1 MTSWKNNNTLESR
14 RLVEEVLDSPKK
26 TRKVVAR
33 DEDHLRQLIM
43 NRIKKR
49 GPDCDLNDIDVRRIT
64 DMSYLFYGLTSYFN
78 GDISQ
83 WDVSNVKDMR
93 CMFDGSDFNG
103 DISQWDV
110 SNVED
115 MAYMFKGSDFNG
127 DISQWD
133 VSNVTDMT
141 RMFYNSPLMGKEP
154 SWYKA

>member
-1 MTSWKNNNTLESR
+1 MTSWKNNNLLGSR
-14 RLVEEVLDSPKK
+14 RLVEEVLDLTSKSK
-26 TRKVVAR
+26 RIVAR
-33 DEDHLRQLIM
+33 DKEHLREL
-43 NRIKKR
+43 IKKR
-49 GPDCDLNDIDVRRIT
+49 IAKFGPNCDLNDIDVRQIT

-78 GDISQ
+78 GDISN
-83 WDVSNVKDMR
+83 WDVSNVIDMR
-93 CMFDGSDFNG
+93 CMFNGSDFNG

-141 RMFYNSPLMGKEP
+141 RMFDNSPLKGKEP
-154 SWYKA
+154 DWYKE